1 MVSYYEMYLKDNQ
14 YDACDTQYRKEILE
28 FFELK
33 KYDETKISIKTDKLF
48 AELSKN
54 LEFTRIFETVLY
66 ESNYK
71 TFCPDAKVSSF
82 CLVVLLSFDYFYL
95 FKQCYKEFKEKQN
108 IDSSQLLIEKLLK
121 NSDK

>member
-95 FKQCYKEFKEKQN
+95 FKQCYKEFKEKEN

>member
-33 KYDETKISIKTDKLF
+33 KYDETKISIKTDKLY

-95 FKQCYKEFKEKQN
+95 FKQCYKEFKEKEN

>member
-33 KYDETKISIKTDKLF
+33 KYDETKISIKTDKLY

-54 LEFTRIFETVLY
+54 LVFTRIFETVLY

-95 FKQCYKEFKEKQN
+95 FKQCYKEFKEKKN